1 MWLTS
6 LFGFRF
12 VTTSQ
17 ARLSQAYRLA
27 TDYLDSLDLTYLPS
41 GVGPFI
47 VVDLRRLFSRSTMT
61 FELESAIW
69 EAALDNGVYVAQC
82 QVFHVLEP
90 GFFRLTYTL
99 EWSQVKKGIDIFH
112 RTIKSFV
119 VWTGLVVPEF
129 KVRSLPL
136 YFGPN
141 VICPIPF
148 PFFLSSLLFCFF
160 ISFSF
165 LSSLSSLSYS
175 FLFDIHNRTATVC

>member
-1 MWLTS
+1 MTS

-69 EAALDNGVYVAQC
+69 EAALDNGVYVAQG

-119 VWTGLVVPEF
+119 V
-129 KVRSLPL
+129 
-136 YFGPN
+136 
-141 VICPIPF
+141 
-148 PFFLSSLLFCFF
+148 
-160 ISFSF
+160 
-165 LSSLSSLSYS
+165 
-175 FLFDIHNRTATVC
+175 